1 MNSTI
6 NQTFYT
12 CSTESLF
19 LRYTKISSKAVK
31 LASFLH
37 YSVHIFL
44 RHNNC
49 IRKINS
55 RILRKHFLL
64 KALIIAGFLTFD
76 VLESIHKLI
85 IGFHVLGCL
94 FVRRSK
100 KKQRRGRIISGYTKG
115 ESYSSLMT
123 TKYSWG

>member
-1 MNSTI
+1 MNSAI
-6 NQTFYT
+6 NKTFYT

-19 LRYTKISSKAVK
+19 LKYKKISSKAVK

-44 RHNNC
+44 RHDNC
-49 IRKINS
+49 IRKINL
-55 RILRKHFLL
+55 RILWKHFLL

-76 VLESIHKLI
+76 ALESIHKLI
-85 IGFHVLGCL
+85 IGLYVLQCL

-100 KKQRRGRIISGYTKG
+100 KKQRRGRIISSYTKG
-115 ESYSSLMT
+115 ETYSSLMT